1 MVSHNGTY
9 GFENNRGALGGGGMG
24 DVLRIETFICDR
36 TINMCIQLPTDGK
49 I

>member
-1 MVSHNGTY
+1 MSLSGTY
-9 GFENNRGALGGGGMG
+9 RFENKRGALGGGGMG

-36 TINMCIQLPTDGK
+36 TINVCIQLPTDGK